1 MTFCLIVF
9 AFLGSLSWTT
19 FSARTKKSEI
29 NIHLIW
35 LEACSLN
42 CNQTVI
48 PQATQVSERGRGACS
63 ESRLPL
69 DGTVSLYFYSTLTQ
83 TAREGI
89 PLSDTLT
96 YILQMWGL
104 FSDTNVRRF
113 HYRRLNIKI
122 IVFLIVFFP
131 PKEQLIRGNRLK
143 TLVLVYR
150 FNKWAM
156 NRGRRNTE
164 GLLPKLSF
172 LGFEAFTTHWSLSPL
187 QDYRY
192 KR

>member
-1 MTFCLIVF
+1 M
-9 AFLGSLSWTT
+9 
-19 FSARTKKSEI
+19 
-29 NIHLIW
+29 HLIW
-35 LEACSLN
+35 LEACSPN
-42 CNQTVI
+42 CNQIVI
-48 PQATQVSERGRGACS
+48 PQATQVSEQGRGACS

-69 DGTVSLYFYSTLTQ
+69 DGTVSLYFYSTLALQ

-104 FSDTNVRRF
+104 FSDTNVRRV
-113 HYRRLNIKI
+113 HYRRLNIKM
-122 IVFLIVFFP
+122 IVFLIVFFS
-131 PKEQLIRGNRLK
+131 PKEPSIRGNGLK

-150 FNKWAM
+150 FTKWAM

-164 GLLPKLSF
+164 ALLPKLSF
-172 LGFEAFTTHWSLSPL
+172 LGFAAFTNHWSLSPL
-187 QDYRY
+187 QGYQY